1 MQMEE
6 YEAQVRSWLHKFRA
20 GTLEEV
26 DFQRVLDKLENG
38 SGGETK
44 TQRLLYLQT
53 TTTSTSSEVI
63 GMSIVEAGQIGE
75 GPDDEDEWPYNSV
88 LEAMNDGWRVI
99 KFPELALLLQED
111 KTIGLGCEFILEK

>member
-1 MQMEE
+1 MED
-6 YEAQVRSWLHKFRA
+6 YKAQIRQWLDKFRA

-26 DFQRVLDKLENG
+26 DFQRALDQPESS
-38 SGGETK
+38 SGKGTEP
-44 TQRLLYLQT
+44 QRLLYLQT
-53 TTTSTSSEVI
+53 STTSTSSEVI
-63 GMSIVEAGQIGE
+63 GMSIVEAGQIHE

>member
-1 MQMEE
+1 MEE

-38 SGGETK
+38 SGGGTK

-63 GMSIVEAGQIGE
+63 GMSIVEGGQIGE
-75 GPDDEDEWPYNSV
+75 GPDDEGEWPYNSV